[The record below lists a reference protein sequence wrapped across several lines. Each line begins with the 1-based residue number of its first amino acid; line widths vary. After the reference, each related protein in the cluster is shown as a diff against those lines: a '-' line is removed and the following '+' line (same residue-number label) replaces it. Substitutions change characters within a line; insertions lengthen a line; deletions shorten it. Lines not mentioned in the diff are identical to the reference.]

1 MIEVL
6 QKISLFEVALLSL
19 SINLL
24 LYVFS
29 IGCYCLADKFSKR
42 KTLQQERQA
51 FTYADFRTSLLVL
64 CCNALV
70 FIIGVQIWRVNIISV
85 NENTGVAQIVLE
97 VVVLILAMDFLMY
110 IFHRAAHLPFF
121 YRFIHGRHHD
131 HESTNAISLFVMHP
145 VEAIGF
151 GLTFIFVLWVYPFST
166 ISIAVY
172 VVINLIWGTVGHLNK
187 EILPERWSHTIKKSL
202 LGTTAFH
209 NRHHQHPGYNFGFYT
224 ILWDKFF
231 GSLAPERD

>member
-121 YRFIHGRHHD
+121 
-131 HESTNAISLFVMHP
+131 
-145 VEAIGF
+145 IGSF
-151 GLTFIFVLWVYPFST
+151 M
-166 ISIAVY
+166 
-172 VVINLIWGTVGHLNK
+172 VVITIMNLPMPSVYLLCTRWKPLALGLLLFLFCGY
-187 EILPERWSHTIKKSL
+187 ILFQQSQSQFML
-202 LGTTAFH
+202 
-209 NRHHQHPGYNFGFYT
+209 
-224 ILWDKFF
+224 
-231 GSLAPERD
+231 